1 MLHCGKLYFQGIF
14 KLNIFVLVAIPQ
26 DKIIEALEAE
36 IIRLK
41 LELSQAEEKYLEKK
55 KQFDELKVILRET

>member
-1 MLHCGKLYFQGIF
+1 
-14 KLNIFVLVAIPQ
+14 VANTQ
-26 DKIIEALEAE
+26 DNIIEALEAE

-41 LELSQAEEKYLEKK
+41 LELAQSEDRYLAKK

>member
-1 MLHCGKLYFQGIF
+1 M
-14 KLNIFVLVAIPQ
+14 ATPQ

-41 LELSQAEEKYLEKK
+41 LELSQSEEKYLEKK

>member
-1 MLHCGKLYFQGIF
+1 MLHCEKLYFHGIY
-14 KLNIFVLVAIPQ
+14 KLNIFVSVATPQ

-41 LELSQAEEKYLEKK
+41 LELSQVEEKYLEKK